1 MEADSKFI
9 DEVYSLLIPAVRQ
22 GDIDSVE
29 NYFSTVS
36 NPDEYLNQVYDEEN
50 MQKCTLLTIA
60 CLNRHENIIHMLLH
74 RYKPDLE
81 ITNNILFGDRDK
93 TQQMCSSVTV
103 LWVAAAIDN
112 FPMVKLLVEHGANIN
127 HTTKTNSTPLR
138 SACYN
143 GNVDIARY
151 LIANGADIHIAKENN
166 DTNLAVSVYRKHL
179 VMATYLVDE
188 LGCDVN
194 MCDNDGRSP
203 LYDAVNCGSLELVE
217 FLLNHGARNFRA
229 KSDQMSPLMWA
240 AEKRRVDLMNAI
252 ASHCTL
258 IEQIEAEELLGSVF
272 ACTDLEDR
280 DYEQSFE
287 HFTRALELRSIHN
300 LPKTLRTITTDLFD
314 HRQECQTIDQLKELH
329 SNPSDLCIEALLIRE
344 RLLGPNNT
352 EYRYSLRYYGALLA
366 DNDQHYQA
374 IAFWMYELG
383 LRQEYSIDIDPEN
396 LRHFVSM
403 FSEMIFLSLSIPIE
417 ALLTVIKV
425 TAGEL
430 KCNTIDFDFNFY
442 TLLFLIT
449 ITSQV
454 EQWLIFFLI
463 ISCLVFYQNEYFC
476 H

>member
-1 MEADSKFI
+1 MESDSKSTN
-9 DEVYSLLIPAVRQ
+9 EVGALLLSAVRQ
-22 GDIDSVE
+22 GDIESLE
-29 NYFSTVS
+29 KHLSTVL
-36 NPDEYLNQVYDEEN
+36 NPDQYLNQIYDEEY
-50 MQKCTLLTIA
+50 MQKCTLLTSA
-60 CLNRHENIIHMLLH
+60 CLNGHENIMHMLLH

-81 ITNNILFGDRDK
+81 IKNNILFGDRNK
-93 TQQMCSSVTV
+93 NQQMCLSVTV
-103 LWVAAAIDN
+103 LWVAAAVNN
-112 FPMVKLLVEHGANIN
+112 FQMVKLLVEHGADVN

-143 GNVDIARY
+143 GNVDLARY
-151 LIANGADIHIAKENN
+151 LIDNGADVHIAKENN

-179 VMATYLVDE
+179 KMATYLVDE

-194 MCDNDGRSP
+194 LCDNDGRSP
-203 LYDAVNCGSLELVE
+203 LYDAVNCGSLELVQ
-217 FLLNHGARNFRA
+217 FLIDHGARNFRA
-229 KSDQMSPLMWA
+229 IVDQMSPLMWA

-252 ASHCTL
+252 ASHCSL
-258 IEQIEAEELLGSVF
+258 IEQIEAEELLGSAF

-280 DYEQSFE
+280 DFEQSFE

-300 LPKTLRTITTDLFD
+300 LSKTLKTTTIDLFD
-314 HRQECQTIDQLKELH
+314 NRQECQTIDQLNKLH
-329 SNPSDLCIEALLIRE
+329 SNPASISIEALLVRE

-352 EYRYSLRYYGALLA
+352 EYRYSLRYHGALLA

-396 LRHFVSM
+396 LRHFASM
-403 FSEMIFLSLSIPIE
+403 FSEMVFLALSIPIE

-425 TAGEL
+425 TAEDL
-430 KCNTIDFDFNFY
+430 KRNTTDFDFNLH

-454 EQWLIFFLI
+454 
-463 ISCLVFYQNEYFC
+463 
-476 H
+476 